1 MQQMFM
7 AISHFKS
14 DYSDVVI
21 QSIRDCPKVTKDIV
35 CDSSFRQHRNK
46 CRGVAS
52 ASSSSQ
58 ARLAKQALTAHT

>member
-46 CRGVAS
+46 SRGVCVQLFP
-52 ASSSSQ
+52 SQ
-58 ARLAKQALTAHT
+58 TC

>member
-21 QSIRDCPKVTKDIV
+21 QAIRDCPEVTKDIV
-35 CDSSFRQHRNK
+35 CDSSFRQRNNSK
-46 CRGVAS
+46 SRGVCVQPFPS
-52 ASSSSQ
+52 
-58 ARLAKQALTAHT
+58 LTC